1 MWEMKMHT
9 ELWIEN
15 IREEDQICDVNIKME
30 LEEAD
35 VTTKLHSSG
44 SGQELKVDF
53 RWQSDKPLGFVKSK
67 NFITR

>member
-1 MWEMKMHT
+1 MNRLKTIKWLRHVESMWEMKMHT

-53 RWQSDKPLGFVKSK
+53 R
-67 NFITR
+67 